1 MLTFPREL
9 ELEEQQVEAS
19 SHSRQIALSA
29 EADSRLLGTGGGSAA
44 GTGGGAGGGAAGGGE
59 IHS

>member
-1 MLTFPREL
+1 MLTISRAL
-9 ELEEQQVEAS
+9 ELVEQPVEAS
-19 SHSRQIALSA
+19 SHSQHFSLSA

-59 IHS
+59 IYS